1 MRLGGIAAIVFVLA
15 LAFVMSGS
23 GPAATA
29 QQLAGHSRADNERSA
44 QAIFRYDTFD
54 DEQLWTDVLR
64 MHAVIAT
71 VDPAATL
78 AVGLKVDVEALP
90 RTIRRM
96 PCGLPQDNTVTR
108 TLAARAVFSRWKCPR
123 SASGGQ
129 SLLSAVPTEPHPA
142 TERRSR

>member
-1 MRLGGIAAIVFVLA
+1 
-15 LAFVMSGS
+15 MSGS

-29 QQLAGHSRADNERSA
+29 QQLAGHSRADNERSG
-44 QAIFRYDTFD
+44 QANFRYDTFD

-96 PCGLPQDNTVTR
+96 PCGLPQDNTAPHRYEDSGSTR
-108 TLAARAVFSRWKCPR
+108 RIFTMEVPQICERW
-123 SASGGQ
+123 SITTVGS
-129 SLLSAVPTEPHPA
+129 SN
-142 TERRSR
+142 